1 MSNPGTPITPPLT
14 VFPGSAAML
23 RALVGVAAV
32 AGTLIVVAFQLTLPI
47 IKANKAEALRRAVF
61 DVIPGA
67 RSVVTFRLE
76 RDGRLMPLTGEDER
90 AVKYYAGYTEDN
102 RLIGVAIEAQGQG
115 YQDAIKVLYGYAPAE
130 QKIIGMK
137 VLESKETPGLGD
149 KIGKDPAFLANFD
162 KLDAKLTEDGTKLQR
177 AFEVVR
183 HGAKKSA
190 WQIDG
195 ITGAT
200 ISSKA
205 VGKLLN
211 ESAPRRLPP
220 VRRNL
225 PRLAEGN

>member
-1 MSNPGTPITPPLT
+1 
-14 VFPGSAAML
+14 ML
-23 RALVGVAAV
+23 RVLIGVAAV
-32 AGTLIVVAFQLTLPI
+32 AGTLIVVAFQLTLPV

-67 RSVVTFRLE
+67 QNVVTFKLE
-76 RDGRLMPLTGEDER
+76 QDGSLTPLTGEDER
-90 AVKYYAGYTEDN
+90 AAKYYAGYTRDDH
-102 RLIGVAIEAQGQG
+102 LIGVAIEAQGKG
-115 YQDAIKVLYGYAPAE
+115 YQDVIKVLYGYAPTE

-162 KLDAKLTEDGTKLQR
+162 KLDARLTQDGTKLQH
-177 AFEVVR
+177 AFEVVK
-183 HGAKKSA
+183 HGAKKSR

-205 VGKLLN
+205 VGRLLN
-211 ESAPRRLPP
+211 NSTPRRLPA
-220 VRRNL
+220 VLNNL
-225 PRLAEGN
+225 PRLKEGR

>member
-1 MSNPGTPITPPLT
+1 
-14 VFPGSAAML
+14 ML
-23 RALVGVAAV
+23 RVLIGVAAV
-32 AGTLIVVAFQLTLPI
+32 AGTLIVVAFQLTLPV

-67 RSVVTFRLE
+67 QNVVTFKLE
-76 RDGRLMPLTGEDER
+76 QDGSLTPLTGEDER
-90 AVKYYAGYTEDN
+90 AAKYYAGYTRDDH
-102 RLIGVAIEAQGQG
+102 LIGVAIEAQGKG
-115 YQDAIKVLYGYAPAE
+115 YQDVIKVLYGYAPTE

-162 KLDAKLTEDGTKLQR
+162 KLDARLTQDGVKLQH
-177 AFEVVR
+177 AFEVVK
-183 HGAKKSA
+183 HGAKKSR

-205 VGKLLN
+205 VGRLLN
-211 ESAPRRLPP
+211 NSAPRRFPP
-220 VRRNL
+220 VLKNL
-225 PRLAEGN
+225 PRLKEGS